1 VVAVLCSPQTKS
13 ALLLLALGHP
23 KGTMGC
29 CGEQREGSGVRQC
42 TDVTFLGL
50 FIVFVCLLVSAN
62 TLWAWC
68 FDFSIPSHADINST
82 HQARYKN
89 RKKIT
94 RVERGAF
101 LISLVCFGQLFV
113 AAFAI
118 VYGNPLLLVY
128 GYDSF
133 GNICG
138 KSNDE
143 QPGGLLLSGLDMTHR
158 PYALC

>member
-1 VVAVLCSPQTKS
+1 
-13 ALLLLALGHP
+13 
-23 KGTMGC
+23 
-29 CGEQREGSGVRQC
+29 
-42 TDVTFLGL
+42 
-50 FIVFVCLLVSAN
+50 
-62 TLWAWC
+62 
-68 FDFSIPSHADINST
+68 
-82 HQARYKN
+82 
-89 RKKIT
+89 
-94 RVERGAF
+94 
-101 LISLVCFGQLFV
+101 V

-158 PYALC
+158 PYALFCIFIGNILMPTICFQIFI